1 MFREPD
7 TMLVQ
12 LKHHAPAGFAPAH
25 EIAPDGRIVTR
36 TRPLAVRLPKN
47 CIGAANAG
55 TLWSVEGKPTKH
67 SFLRNGYR
75 VKQEVIHATRATL
88 QRPSGELLAQWISR
102 NVPTIGQVIA
112 RRLVR
117 ALPAIDT
124 HVREHDT
131 RKLCTVAGM
140 SEPRALSLI
149 EHWPSDEL
157 HEVITWL
164 EGAQLPLGIAERL
177 CRIYGQSTV
186 DILSEDPFYLLGFG
200 IPFSTA
206 LALAKSLGIAPDDD
220 RVAAAI
226 AEHAAAQITIRT
238 GSTVITRKQLST
250 EIDRKTRSLHHPA
263 VQRGPQAACETGSL
277 LRTLDG
283 YQATGH
289 AIMER
294 QIARYIRDTSTRPP
308 GTGALLAAWEKNLS
322 QETVRNALTRS
333 EANLSIRLTDE
344 QKRAAALAFHHPVAL
359 ISGEAGT
366 GKTTIIQTILETFDE
381 LCSIPTFL
389 VALSGRAARR
399 MSEASGRKAHTIA
412 KFISDHRGKND
423 RKLPEHLL
431 LVIDEASMVDL
442 LTAFRLVDVLPES
455 ARMLWVGDEAQ
466 LPPVGPGLVFHALM
480 QAGLPAVR
488 LSTVKR
494 HADASEIHRFANTIR
509 NGHVPQIAPLHADID
524 REVAHTANWSLRHV
538 AELWRRN
545 GGAKRT
551 IILSPTKVGPG
562 GADEINACL
571 QDLMGR
577 QRPAVHYLD
586 HTRGWI
592 PWIGPRGQRFHL
604 DDRVMVTRNDYDA
617 DIRNGDLGT
626 ITELFPTPDQHGA
639 GAAMTIEGR
648 RIPLTVDVLTSLSL
662 GYAVTIHKSQGSQW
676 PVCILM
682 LPPHASH
689 MTDRSL
695 LYTAATRAS
704 ERLILC
710 GDFALVRHGV
720 TQISRS
726 TGRRTNLATHLSAT
740 S

>member
-1 MFREPD
+1 MFREPE

-36 TRPLAVRLPKN
+36 PHPLAVHLPKN
-47 CIGAANAG
+47 CIGAADAG
-55 TLWSVEGKPTKH
+55 TLWSIEGETTKH

-75 VKQEVIHATRATL
+75 VKQDVIRATTATL

-102 NVPTIGQVIA
+102 NVPSIGLVIA

-117 ALPAIDT
+117 ALPDIDT
-124 HVREHDT
+124 HVRQHDT

-140 SEPRALSLI
+140 SEPRAHSLI

-177 CRIYGQSTV
+177 CRTYGQGTV
-186 DILSEDPFYLLGFG
+186 NILSKDPFYLLGFG

-206 LALAKSLGIAPDDD
+206 LALANSLGIDPDDD

-226 AEHAAAQITIRT
+226 AEHAAAQITTRT
-238 GSTVITRKQLST
+238 GSTVITGKELST

-277 LRTLDG
+277 LRTHDG

-289 AIMER
+289 AVMER
-294 QIARYIRDTSTRPP
+294 LIARYIRNIATRPP
-308 GTGALLAAWEKNLS
+308 GTGALLAAWEKDLS
-322 QETVRNALTRS
+322 PESVRNALTRS
-333 EANLSIRLTDE
+333 EANLSIRLTDQ

-366 GKTTIIQTILETFDE
+366 GKTTIIRTILEAFDE
-381 LCSIPTFL
+381 LCDIPTFL

-412 KFISDHRGKND
+412 KFISDHRGKNG

-442 LTAFRLVDVLPES
+442 LTAYRLVDVLPDS
-455 ARMLWVGDEAQ
+455 VRMLWVGDEAQ

-480 QAGLPAVR
+480 QAGLPALR
-488 LSTVKR
+488 LSQVKR
-494 HADASEIHRFANTIR
+494 HAAASEIHRVANTIR
-509 NGHVPQIAPLHADID
+509 NGQVPQVAPLHADVD
-524 REVAHTANWSLRHV
+524 KEVAYTTNWSLRHV
-538 AELWRRN
+538 AELWLRN
-545 GGAKRT
+545 GGAERT

-562 GADEINACL
+562 GVDEINSCL

-577 QRPAVHYLD
+577 QRPAVRYSD

-592 PWIGPRGQRFHL
+592 PWISPRGHQFHL
-604 DDRVMVTRNDYDA
+604 DDRVMVTRNDYEA

-626 ITELFPTPDQHGA
+626 ITELFPAPDRHGA

-648 RIPLTVDVLTSLSL
+648 SIPLTLDVLNSLSL
-662 GYAVTIHKSQGSQW
+662 GYAVTVHKSQGSQW

-720 TQISRS
+720 TRISRS
-726 TGRRTNLATHLSAT
+726 TGRRTNLPRVLDAST
-740 S
+740 